1 VLFIKVRVQRMFAH
15 ETFPIGLGGESRV
28 DESNGRS
35 RQNPVTDD
43 TISSLGGFI
52 TNQGPDVTMG
62 QLVPREDV
70 GRNGLAS

>member
-1 VLFIKVRVQRMFAH
+1 MFAH

-43 TISSLGGFI
+43 TVRTMHDLI
-52 TNQGPDVTMG
+52 TKQGPGVTMG
-62 QLVPREDV
+62 YLVPGEHVERSV
-70 GRNGLAS
+70 GLWTQVEGGE

>member
-1 VLFIKVRVQRMFAH
+1 MFAH

-43 TISSLGGFI
+43 TFSSLGRCI
-52 TNQGPDVTMG
+52 TNQGPGVRMG
-62 QLVPREDV
+62 YLVPGEHV
-70 GRNGLAS
+70 GEIG